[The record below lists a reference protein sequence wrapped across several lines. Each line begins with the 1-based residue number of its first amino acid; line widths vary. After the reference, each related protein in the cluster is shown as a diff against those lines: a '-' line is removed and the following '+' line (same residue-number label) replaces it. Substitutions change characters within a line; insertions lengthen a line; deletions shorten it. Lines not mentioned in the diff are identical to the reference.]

1 LLVSNG
7 FDRVELMAS
16 KEELFDQAVDRV
28 AEGDLERAVTLYRE
42 ALQTDPSYADAWEG
56 LSMALADMEQ
66 WTDAI
71 QAAHRVVELVPDDQL
86 PYTNLS
92 RIYQRAGD
100 VPKAEEWAA
109 KGRVLEWKRQLKEGK
124 P

>member
-1 LLVSNG
+1 
-7 FDRVELMAS
+7 MPS

-28 AEGDLERAVTLYRE
+28 AEGDNAGAVTLYRA
-42 ALQTDPSYADAWEG
+42 ALQEDPNYSDAWEG
-56 LSMALADMEQ
+56 LSMALADLEQ
-66 WTDAI
+66 WSDAI

-109 KGRVLEWKRQLKEGK
+109 KGRVLEWKQQLKEGK
-124 P
+124 S

>member
-1 LLVSNG
+1 
-7 FDRVELMAS
+7 MAS
-16 KEELFDQAVDRV
+16 KEDLFDQAVDAV
-28 AEGDLERAVTLYRE
+28 AEGDLDRAVALYEE
-42 ALQTDPSYADAWEG
+42 ALQIDPDYADAWEG
-56 LSMALADMEQ
+56 QSMALADLER
-66 WTDAI
+66 WSEAI
-71 QAAHRVVELVPDDQL
+71 RAAHRVVELVPDDQL

-124 P
+124 E

>member
-1 LLVSNG
+1 
-7 FDRVELMAS
+7 MPS
-16 KEELFDQAVDRV
+16 KEELFDQAVDHV
-28 AEGDLERAVTLYRE
+28 AEGNLERATAVYRE
-42 ALQTDPSYADAWEG
+42 ALQVDPDYADAWEG

-66 WTDAI
+66 WNDAI

-124 P
+124 Q

>member
-1 LLVSNG
+1 
-7 FDRVELMAS
+7 MAS
-16 KEELFDQAVDRV
+16 KEELFDRAVDRV
-28 AEGDLERAVTLYRE
+28 AEGDLEGAVTCYRE
-42 ALQTDPSYADAWEG
+42 ALAVDPSYADAWEG

-66 WTDAI
+66 WSEAI
-71 QAAHRVVELVPDDQL
+71 EAAHRVVALVPDDQL

-124 P
+124 S